1 MRWSWKLGEL
11 AGIDLRV
18 HATFLLLPA
27 WVGLRQ
33 VLAGHGSEG
42 VVSEVGFVLAL
53 FVCVVLHELGHAL
66 AARRHGIGTRDIMLL
81 PIGGVARL
89 ESIPTR
95 PSQEI
100 VVALAGPVVNVVLA
114 ATGFVWLSLAGPEA
128 WLQRLVIANISLVL
142 FNLIPAFPMDGCR
155 VLRALLAMRMERARA
170 TGIAARIAQG
180 FAGLAGI
187 AGLFGNPTLLVLAV
201 FIWTQAENEAGQVR
215 LEAAEAALARP
226 VRVVL
231 GCRVLE
237 ADATLGDVVR
247 LLLTGPEQEFP
258 VVQRGEV
265 KGFVRRHELLAAL
278 ARYGSGHPVHAVMR

>member
-33 VLAGHGSEG
+33 ILAGHGSDG
-42 VVSEVGFVLAL
+42 VVTEVGFVLAL
-53 FVCVVLHELGHAL
+53 FACVVLHELGHAL
-66 AARRHGIGTRDIMLL
+66 AARRYGIGTRDITLL

-100 VVALAGPVVNVVLA
+100 VVALAGPAVNVVLA
-114 ATGFVWLSLAGPEA
+114 AAGFVMLSLAGPEA

-142 FNLIPAFPMDGCR
+142 FNLIPAFPMDGGR
-155 VLRALLAMRMERARA
+155 VLRALLAMRMDRVRA

-180 FAGLAGI
+180 FAAVAGVV
-187 AGLFGNPTLLVLAV
+187 GLFGNPTLLVLAV
-201 FIWTQAENEAGQVR
+201 FVWMQAESEAGQVR
-215 LEAAEAALARP
+215 
-226 VRVVL
+226 
-231 GCRVLE
+231 C
-237 ADATLGDVVR
+237 
-247 LLLTGPEQEFP
+247 
-258 VVQRGEV
+258 
-265 KGFVRRHELLAAL
+265 
-278 ARYGSGHPVHAVMR
+278 

>member
-100 VVALAGPVVNVVLA
+100 VVALAGPAVNVVLA
-114 ATGFVWLSLAGPEA
+114 AAGFVWLSLAGPEA

-142 FNLIPAFPMDGCR
+142 FNLIPAFPMDGGR
-155 VLRALLAMRMERARA
+155 VLRALLAMRMDRVRA

-180 FAGLAGI
+180 FAAVAGVV
-187 AGLFGNPTLLVLAV
+187 GLFGNPTLLVLAV
-201 FIWTQAENEAGQVR
+201 FVWMQAESEAGQVR
-215 LEAAEAALARP
+215 
-226 VRVVL
+226 
-231 GCRVLE
+231 C
-237 ADATLGDVVR
+237 
-247 LLLTGPEQEFP
+247 
-258 VVQRGEV
+258 
-265 KGFVRRHELLAAL
+265 
-278 ARYGSGHPVHAVMR
+278 